1 MNSAVR
7 IKRAELQRKIR
18 KLHWCEQK
26 DMVLQFLNRET
37 SEGDQVYSKTLRSF
51 LSVVITIEMSLGYGA
66 LLWGIPIRWRFM
78 TNIPF
83 LSRIIKST
91 IIIFAGI

>member
-1 MNSAVR
+1 
-7 IKRAELQRKIR
+7 
-18 KLHWCEQK
+18 
-26 DMVLQFLNRET
+26 MVWQFLNRET

-66 LLWGIPIRWRFM
+66 LLWGIPIRWRFT